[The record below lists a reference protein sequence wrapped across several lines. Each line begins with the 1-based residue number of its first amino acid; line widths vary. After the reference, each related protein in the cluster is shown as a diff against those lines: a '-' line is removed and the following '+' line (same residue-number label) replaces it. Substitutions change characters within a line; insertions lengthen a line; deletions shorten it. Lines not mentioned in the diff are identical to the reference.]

1 MGMARIEKEKYWQE
15 HLRLAREHKAGPT
28 SYCRAAGISIK
39 SLSYWRK
46 RCERHRI
53 TKPDGRSAF
62 IPIQILNPEI
72 PAVRALERELP
83 DAKWVADVILHLSV
97 GLSGGHR

>member
-28 SYCRAAGISIK
+28 SYCRAVGISIM

-46 RCERHRI
+46 RCERRPLAKIHE
-53 TKPDGRSAF
+53 RSAF

-72 PAVRALERELP
+72 PAVRSLERELP
-83 DAKWVADVILHLSV
+83 DAKWVADLILHLSAGV
-97 GLSGGHR
+97 SRSRR